1 MHMKD
6 MAMFRA
12 QLCFL
17 SVMLFPMLVWAEP
30 LVAPLTVAVV
40 PQFTSLQIHKD
51 WTPFLERLSRDS
63 GVPLKLKIYQRIPD
77 FEADVLKGAPDLVFM
92 NPYHQVMAKRAAG
105 YMPLVR
111 DNNPLTGIL
120 LVRRDSPVKTIK
132 DLAGEKLAFPSPN
145 AFGASLYM
153 RALLVEQE
161 GIKFDPI
168 YVKTHSNVFR
178 QIILGDMAAGGT
190 VKNAFQREPDAVTT
204 QLRVLFETPGVAPH
218 PLAAHPRVSKAQRK
232 ALVEAILHWREDAT
246 AVPLLQ
252 GVQMPEPVVADY
264 VRDYQ
269 PLERLKL
276 EKYLV
281 IEKD

>member
-1 MHMKD
+1 MEIFMIFHS
-6 MAMFRA
+6 R
-12 QLCFL
+12 LCLL
-17 SVMLFPMLVWAEP
+17 SLMLLPMLVCAEP

-40 PQFTSLQIHKD
+40 PQFTSLQVHKD

-63 GVPLKLKIYQRIPD
+63 GVPLKLKVYQRIPG
-77 FEADVLKGAPDLVFM
+77 FEADMLKGAPDLVFM

-132 DLAGEKLAFPSPN
+132 NLAGEKLAFPAPN
-145 AFGASLYM
+145 AFAASLYM

-168 YVKTHSNVFR
+168 YVNTHSNVFR

-190 VKNAFQREPDAVTT
+190 TKNSFKREPDAVTM

-218 PLAAHPRVSKAQRK
+218 PFAAHPRVSKAQRK
-232 ALVEAILHWREDAT
+232 ALVDAILHLREDAT
-246 AVPLLQ
+246 AAPLLQ

>member
-105 YMPLVR
+105 YVPLVR

-132 DLAGEKLAFPSPN
+132 NLAGEKLAFPSPN

>member
-63 GVPLKLKIYQRIPD
+63 GVPLKLKIYQRIPG
-77 FEADVLKGAPDLVFM
+77 FEADMLKGAPDLVFM

>member
-105 YMPLVR
+105 YVPLVR

-132 DLAGEKLAFPSPN
+132 NLAGEKLAFPSPN

-153 RALLVEQE
+153 RALLGEQE
-161 GIKFDPI
+161 DVKVAPI

-178 QIILGDMAAGGT
+178 QIILGDMVAGGT
-190 VKNAFQREPDAVTT
+190 TRSAFQREPDAVTV
-204 QLRVLFETPGVAPH
+204 QLRVIFETPGVAPH
-218 PLAAHPRVSKAQRK
+218 PFAAHPRVAKAQRK
-232 ALVEAILHWREDAT
+232 ALVEAILHLREDAT
-246 AVPLLQ
+246 AAPLLQ
-252 GVQMPEPVVADY
+252 GVQMPEPVVANY

>member
-1 MHMKD
+1 MLRML
-6 MAMFRA
+6 RA
-12 QLCFL
+12 HLFSL
-17 SVMLFPMLVWAEP
+17 ALMLLPLLACAESP
-30 LVAPLTVAVV
+30 LTPLTVGVV

-63 GVPLKLKIYQRIPD
+63 GVPLKLKIYQRIPE
-77 FEADVLKGAPDLVFM
+77 FENDMLKGGPDFVFM

-105 YMPLVR
+105 YVPLVR
-111 DNNPLTGIL
+111 DNKPLTGIL
-120 LVRRDSPVKTIK
+120 LVRHDSPVKTLK
-132 DLAGEKLAFPSPN
+132 DLAGEKLAFPAPN

-153 RALLVEQE
+153 RALLAEQE
-161 GIKFDPI
+161 GVKIEPV

-178 QIILGDMAAGGT
+178 QIILGEMAAGGT
-190 VKNAFQREPDAVTT
+190 IRSAFQREPDTVTT

-218 PLAAHPRVSKAQRK
+218 PLSAHPRVSKEQRR
-232 ALVEAILHWREDAT
+232 ALTEAILSLREDRA
-246 AVPLLQ
+246 AAPLMQ
-252 GVQMPEPVVADY
+252 GVQMVEPVVADY

>member
-1 MHMKD
+1 
-6 MAMFRA
+6 
-12 QLCFL
+12 
-17 SVMLFPMLVWAEP
+17 MLFPMLVWAEP

-105 YMPLVR
+105 YVPLVR

>member
-1 MHMKD
+1 MIFHS
-6 MAMFRA
+6 R
-12 QLCFL
+12 LFL
-17 SVMLFPMLVWAEP
+17 LALMLLPMSVHAEP
-30 LVAPLTVAVV
+30 LVASLTVAVV

-63 GVPLKLKIYQRIPD
+63 GVPLKLKTYKLIPD
-77 FEADVLKGAPDLVFM
+77 FEADMLKGGADLVFM

-132 DLAGEKLAFPSPN
+132 NLAGEKLAFPSPN
-145 AFGASLYM
+145 AFAASLYM

-168 YVKTHSNVFR
+168 YVNTHSNVFR

-190 VKNAFQREPDAVTT
+190 TKNAFKREPDAVIM
-204 QLRVLFETPGVAPH
+204 QLRVLYETPGVAAH
-218 PLAAHPRVSKAQRK
+218 PFAAHPRVSKAQRK
-232 ALVEAILHWREDAT
+232 ALVDAILHLREDAT
-246 AVPLLQ
+246 AAPLLQ

>member
-1 MHMKD
+1 MLRML
-6 MAMFRA
+6 RA
-12 QLCFL
+12 HLFSL
-17 SVMLFPMLVWAEP
+17 ALMLLPLLACAESP
-30 LVAPLTVAVV
+30 LTPLTVGVV

-63 GVPLKLKIYQRIPD
+63 GVPLKLKIYQRIPE
-77 FEADVLKGAPDLVFM
+77 FENDMLKGGPDFVFM

-105 YMPLVR
+105 YVPLVR
-111 DNNPLTGIL
+111 DSKPLTGIL
-120 LVRRDSPVKTIK
+120 LVRHDSPVKTLK
-132 DLAGEKLAFPSPN
+132 DLAGEKFAFPAPN

-153 RALLVEQE
+153 RALLAEQE
-161 GIKFDPI
+161 GVKIEPV

-178 QIILGDMAAGGT
+178 QIILGEMAAGGT
-190 VKNAFQREPDAVTT
+190 VRSAFQREPDALTT

-218 PLAAHPRVSKAQRK
+218 PLSAHPRVPKEQRR
-232 ALVEAILHWREDAT
+232 ALTEAILSLREDRA
-246 AVPLLQ
+246 AAPLLQ
-252 GVQMPEPVVADY
+252 GVQMAEPVVADY
-264 VRDYQ
+264 VRDYL

>member
-63 GVPLKLKIYQRIPD
+63 GVPLKLKTYQRIPD
-77 FEADVLKGAPDLVFM
+77 FEADMLKGVPDLVFM

-105 YMPLVR
+105 YIPLVR

-132 DLAGEKLAFPSPN
+132 NLAGEKLAFPSPN

>member
-1 MHMKD
+1 
-6 MAMFRA
+6 
-12 QLCFL
+12 
-17 SVMLFPMLVWAEP
+17 MLRMLRGHLFSLVLTLLPLLACAEP
-30 LVAPLTVAVV
+30 LASSLTVGVV

-63 GVPLKLKIYQRIPD
+63 GVPLKLKIYQRIPE
-77 FEADVLKGAPDLVFM
+77 FEADMLKGGPDFVFM
-92 NPYHQVMAKRAAG
+92 NPYHQVMARRAAG
-105 YMPLVR
+105 YVPLVR
-111 DNNPLTGIL
+111 DSKPLTGIL
-120 LVRRDSPVKTIK
+120 LVRHDSPLKTLK
-132 DLAGEKLAFPSPN
+132 DLAGEKLAFPAPN

-153 RALLVEQE
+153 RALLAEQE
-161 GIKFDPI
+161 GVKIEPV

-190 VKNAFQREPDAVTT
+190 TRSAFQREPDAVAV

-218 PLAAHPRVSKAQRK
+218 PLAAHPRVSREQRK
-232 ALVEAILHWREDAT
+232 ALTEAILHLREDA
-246 AVPLLQ
+246 AAAPLLQ
-252 GVQMPEPVVADY
+252 GVQMAEPVVADY
-264 VRDYQ
+264 ARDYQ

>member
-1 MHMKD
+1 
-6 MAMFRA
+6 
-12 QLCFL
+12 
-17 SVMLFPMLVWAEP
+17 MLLPMLVCAEP

-40 PQFTSLQIHKD
+40 PQFTSLQVHKD

-63 GVPLKLKIYQRIPD
+63 GVPLKLKVYQRIPG
-77 FEADVLKGAPDLVFM
+77 FEADMLKGAPDLVFM

-132 DLAGEKLAFPSPN
+132 NLAGEKLAFPAPN
-145 AFGASLYM
+145 AFAASLYM

-168 YVKTHSNVFR
+168 YVNTHSNVFR

-190 VKNAFQREPDAVTT
+190 TKNSFKREPDAVTM

-218 PLAAHPRVSKAQRK
+218 PFAAHPRVSKAQRK
-232 ALVEAILHWREDAT
+232 ALVDAILHLREDAT
-246 AVPLLQ
+246 AAPLLQ